1 MSRFLIVLGIAVE
14 RENFRVF
21 IPLGTS
27 IPIAVV
33 LHESVGGAMGLGSA
47 CEVAT
52 EEQEQHDGDHR
63 QEHCQAMLAYP
74 LPGCVVRHQY
84 LLSCT

>member
-33 LHESVGGAMGLGSA
+33 LRESVGGAIGLGSA

-63 QEHCQAMLAYP
+63 QEHCQAMLA
-74 LPGCVVRHQY
+74 
-84 LLSCT
+84 